1 VTSVAGRGTI
11 VLGNDRDLQLA
22 PDEETKARL
31 AGLRMV
37 RTITPL
43 PAKLVGLSADRGGSR
58 LPAVGYSPTP
68 VGMLTILDTNLAAK
82 GRVKSARGISP
93 LDERLRPLPVRGD
106 QALSSWCY
114 SVAVRAGWIPTPAR
128 PAIRPA
134 VIPITSHLN
143 YRRTR

>member
-1 VTSVAGRGTI
+1 MTSVAGRGTI

-58 LPAVGYSPTP
+58 PPAVGNSPTP

-82 GRVKSARGISP
+82 GAGQKCTRNQLFGRAASAAPRPRRPGVVELVLLGGRSRW
-93 LDERLRPLPVRGD
+93 LDPDPG
-106 QALSSWCY
+106 
-114 SVAVRAGWIPTPAR
+114 
-128 PAIRPA
+128 
-134 VIPITSHLN
+134 
-143 YRRTR
+143 